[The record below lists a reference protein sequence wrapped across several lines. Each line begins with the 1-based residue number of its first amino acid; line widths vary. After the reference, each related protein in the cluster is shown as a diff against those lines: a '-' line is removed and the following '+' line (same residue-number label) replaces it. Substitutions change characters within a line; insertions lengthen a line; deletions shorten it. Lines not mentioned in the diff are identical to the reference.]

1 MSSTN
6 QTTTLNLPQW
16 VGSDKPTFL
25 GDMNNAFSNIDNYA
39 KENNDNI
46 TQLTETVETHTTEL
60 SNLKNSYTT
69 QQTQIQNVV
78 QSTDRVIQT
87 NEEIKNTQDAINKKL
102 GNASL
107 NTSAS
112 SITGAINELV
122 NALMDSGK
130 IINLVYPIGK
140 IEAFSN
146 DVNPNDIYLGTTW
159 ERCLQGL
166 TPIGYDEN
174 NTKFNL
180 LGKTLG
186 SDKIKANLSNT
197 AFAQIAMALGSR
209 RIQGKQVETTNW
221 NSNAEI
227 TNNSG
232 SSASN
237 PIITNNGINVAGTT
251 NEFEP
256 YQPSQVVAYWVRTA

>member
-6 QTTTLNLPQW
+6 QTPTLRLPKW
-16 VGSDKPTFL
+16 VGSDKPTIL

-46 TQLTETVETHTTEL
+46 TQLTETSETHTTEI

-69 QQTQIQNVV
+69 QQTQLQNIV
-78 QSTDRVIQT
+78 QSTDRVIET
-87 NEEIKNTQDAINKKL
+87 NEEIKTKQEAINKKL

-107 NTSAS
+107 NTTSATIS
-112 SITGAINELV
+112 GAINEIV

-130 IINLVYPIGK
+130 IIDLVYPIGK

-146 DVNPNDIYLGTTW
+146 DVNPNDLYLGTTW
-159 ERCLQGL
+159 ERCWKGL
-166 TPIGYDEN
+166 TPIGFDEE

-186 SDKIKANLSNT
+186 SDKMKAN
-197 AFAQIAMALGSR
+197 
-209 RIQGKQVETTNW
+209 
-221 NSNAEI
+221 
-227 TNNSG
+227 
-232 SSASN
+232 
-237 PIITNNGINVAGTT
+237 
-251 NEFEP
+251 
-256 YQPSQVVAYWVRTA
+256 

>member
-16 VGSDKPTFL
+16 IGSDKPTFL

-46 TQLTETVETHTTEL
+46 TQLTETSQTHSTEL
-60 SNLKNSYTT
+60 NNLKNSYTT

-78 QSTDRVIQT
+78 QSSDRIIQT
-87 NEEIKNTQDAINKKL
+87 NEEIKNTQNAINKKL

-107 NTSAS
+107 TTTSS
-112 SITGAINELV
+112 TITGAINELV

-130 IINLVYPIGK
+130 IVDLVYPIGK
-140 IEAFSN
+140 IEAFAN

-159 ERCLQGL
+159 ERCLKGL
-166 TPIGYDEN
+166 TPIGFDEE

-186 SDKIKANLSNT
+186 NDKMKANLSNT

-209 RIQGKQVETTNW
+209 RIQGKQIDTPNW
-221 NSNAEI
+221 NANTEI
-227 TNNSG
+227 TVNNG
-232 SSASN
+232 TGTVN
-237 PIITNNGINVAGTT
+237 TILTTNGINVAGTT

-256 YQPSQVVAYWVRTA
+256 YQPSQVIAYWVRIA

>member
-1 MSSTN
+1 MSATN

-25 GDMNNAFSNIDNYA
+25 GDLNNAFSNIDNYA

-46 TQLTETVETHTTEL
+46 SQLTETSETHTTEL

-69 QQTQIQNVV
+69 QQSQIQNVV
-78 QSTDRVIQT
+78 QSTEQVIET
-87 NEEIKNTQDAINKKL
+87 NTNIKNTQDAINKKI

-107 NTSAS
+107 NTTSPTIS
-112 SITGAINELV
+112 GAINELV
-122 NALMDSGK
+122 NALMDSGN
-130 IINLVYPIGK
+130 IIDLVYSIGK

-159 ERCLQGL
+159 ERCLKGL

-186 SDKIKANLSNT
+186 NDKMKANLSNT

-209 RIQGKQVETTNW
+209 RIQGKQVDTQNW
-221 NSNAEI
+221 NANTEI
-227 TNNSG
+227 TVNSG
-232 SSASN
+232 TGTAS
-237 PIITNNGINVAGTT
+237 PILTTNGINVAGTT

>member
-46 TQLTETVETHTTEL
+46 TQLTQTSETHTSEL
-60 SNLKNSYTT
+60 TNLKNSYTT
-69 QQTQIQNVV
+69 QQTQLQNIV

-87 NEEIKNTQDAINKKL
+87 NEEIKNTQEAINKKL

-107 NTSAS
+107 ITTSS
-112 SITGAINELV
+112 TITGAINELV
-122 NALMDSGK
+122 NALMDGGK
-130 IINLVYPIGK
+130 IIDLVYPIGK

-146 DVNPNDIYLGTTW
+146 DVNPNDLYLGTTW
-159 ERCLQGL
+159 ERCLKGL

-174 NTKFNL
+174 NSKCNL

-186 SDKIKANLSNT
+186 SDKIKANLTNT
-197 AFAQIAMALGSR
+197 AFAQIGFALGSKR
-209 RIQGKQVETTNW
+209 LQGKQVETVNW

-227 TNNSG
+227 TINSG
-232 SSASN
+232 SAANN
-237 PIITNNGINVAGTT
+237 PILTTNGINVAGTT